1 MIKFSTT
8 RFGVLETAEEKI
20 INFHEGL
27 VGLPDMKRFVLIDY
41 KDTLLKWLQSLDD
54 PDIAFIVAPPDVMAI
69 EYSIDLDM
77 TAKKYLQLENDDDF
91 VVLVIMRVSGEEIVT
106 NIQGPLVLNANNMR
120 GIQIVLENPKKSY
133 QKTG

>member
-1 MIKFSTT
+1 MIKFGTS

-77 TAKKYLQLENDDDF
+77 TVKKFLQLENDDDI

-106 NIQGPLVLNANNMR
+106 NLQGPLVLNANNMR
-120 GIQIVLENPKKSY
+120 GVQIVLENPKKSY
-133 QKTG
+133 HKTG

>member
-1 MIKFSTT
+1 VIKFSTS

-77 TAKKYLQLENDDDF
+77 TVKKYLQLENDDDF
-91 VVLVIMRVSGEEIVT
+91 VVLVIMRVSGEDVVT
-106 NIQGPLVLNANNMR
+106 NLQGPLVINANNMR
-120 GIQIVLENPKKSY
+120 GVQIVLENPKKSY
-133 QKTG
+133 QKTR